1 MAHWKDKSAIVC
13 GASAGL
19 GRVLANQLA
28 EQQVRRLALVARSKE
43 NLQTL
48 RSELLLKHP
57 QMSIDCLTADLC
69 QRDQVQQVAEHIQ
82 QQFGSLDLVIQAVGQ
97 SDRGRL
103 LDLTGQRM
111 QELLSANVLAS
122 LHAIQVFS
130 PLMGPV
136 ATPADRAQSKPGT
149 IVLIGSLASLF
160 APRYLGGYAIAK
172 HALAALAQQ
181 ARLEL
186 ADQGLHVMLACPGPI
201 ARNDSGQRYKDLTQ
215 NTDLPDSARQ
225 PGGGARVRGLN
236 AQRLAG
242 DILAAAARRSP
253 LLIRPRRA
261 QVLHWLSALSC
272 RLGDRLL
279 RKNSG

>member
-1 MAHWKDKSAIVC
+1 MTHWKDKSAIVC

-19 GRVLANQLA
+19 GRVLATELA
-28 EQQVRRLALVARSKE
+28 RQQVRKLALVARSME
-43 NLQTL
+43 NLETL
-48 RSELLLKHP
+48 RDELLSKHP
-57 QMSIDCLTADLC
+57 QLAIDCLTADLC
-69 QRDQVQQVAEHIQ
+69 QPDQLQQVTQHTQ
-82 QQFGSLDLVIQAVGQ
+82 QQFGAIDLVIQAVGQ

-103 LDLTGQRM
+103 LDLTDQRL
-111 QELLSANVLAS
+111 QELLSINVLSS
-122 LHAIQVFS
+122 LHAIQAFS
-130 PLMGPV
+130 PLM
-136 ATPADRAQSKPGT
+136 RAVSPPTASPQPDCGT

-160 APRYLGGYAIAK
+160 APRYLGGYAMAK

-186 ADQGLHVMLACPGPI
+186 SAQGIHVMLACPGPI
-201 ARNDSGQRYKDLTQ
+201 ARSDSGQRYHELTQ
-215 NTDLPDSARQ
+215 NSDLPDSVRQ
-225 PGGGARVRGLN
+225 PGGGARVRGLD
-236 AQRLAG
+236 AERLAR

-261 QVLHWLSALSC
+261 QVLHWLSALST